1 MRLENSMRI
10 LRPIL
15 IYSLAIVGLCF
26 TLAPV
31 LYMLSVS
38 LRPNQDIY
46 LKPYSYIPPSPT
58 LDNYLDVVLDRAI
71 NKAKLMDALG
81 RTLTVSISATISAV
95 ILASLAGYSLARF
108 RFRGREAFGIA
119 MLTSQMMPAVLFLVP
134 LFVVFRQLQLTNSLV
149 GLTISYLTFALPFCI
164 WMLRGYFEDIPQELE
179 EAAMIDGCTRLQAL
193 RRIILPL
200 AVPALVATGTF
211 AFIQAWNEFL
221 FAFILG
227 GKVPLLSVALYAYIS
242 QYGPEYGRLMA
253 SAILIALP
261 PVILFMLLQ
270 RYLIAGLTAGA
281 VKS

>member
-1 MRLENSMRI
+1 MRI

-26 TLAPV
+26 VLAPIF
-31 LYMLSVS
+31 YMLTVS

-46 LKPYSYIPPSPT
+46 LKPFPYIPPAPT
-58 LDNYLDVVLDRAI
+58 PANYLDVLLNRTI
-71 NKAKLMDALG
+71 NKANLIDAFG
-81 RTLTVSISATISAV
+81 RTLIVSVSATISAV

-108 RFRGREAFGIA
+108 KFRGRDVFGIV

-164 WMLRGYFEDIPQELE
+164 WMLRGYFEDIPRELE

-193 RRIILPL
+193 WRIILPL
-200 AVPALVATGTF
+200 AVPALVATSAF

-227 GKVPLLSVALYAYIS
+227 GKVPLLSVALYAYIG
-242 QYGPEYGRLMA
+242 QYGPEYGHLMA

-270 RYLIAGLTAGA
+270 RYLVAGLTAGA